1 MPLIEEVLSA
11 LQHHS
16 PGTPKGRE
24 GCLGTSIRIPAG
36 FVGSSRG
43 GKEGSSALDHLQ
55 PDPVV
60 LPLPGGD
67 TWLQTYPRDTL
78 SISGSADSL
87 GVMLQPFSEGFP
99 SAQGPGQDHISFH
112 HLLRHEE
119 IPRQSPQAQP
129 VFNVGKPHRRLNPAP
144 SPTLPGMCHL
154 LPPQLAEPCLMLQPS
169 TSGHTAEDPAWPF
182 PGAGMGWLCRVLAEV
197 SPDSLDS
204 PSVLE

>member
-1 MPLIEEVLSA
+1 MPQVLSA

-36 FVGSSRG
+36 FVGSFRA

-99 SAQGPGQDHISFH
+99 SAQGPGQDHIFFH
-112 HLLRHEE
+112 HPLRHEE
-119 IPRQSPQAQP
+119 IPCQSPQAQP

-144 SPTLPGMCHL
+144 SPSTAWAVPPPATTAGRALSDAPTLHIWTHSRGPS
-154 LPPQLAEPCLMLQPS
+154 LAFPWSRDGLVLQ
-169 TSGHTAEDPAWPF
+169 
-182 PGAGMGWLCRVLAEV
+182 GAG
-197 SPDSLDS
+197 
-204 PSVLE
+204 